1 MSVEVVVYVLLIVAF
16 LILSAFFSSSEAA
29 FLSFQRSRLSHLVN
43 TNVPGAKRV
52 SQMIDNMERLL
63 STILLGNNLV
73 NVAFS
78 AIITIVSVKLV
89 DFFLFKGAG
98 DGPLG
103 VVFATLLGTVLLLIF
118 GEIIPKS
125 VPVKK
130 AEKISLLYARPL
142 KILEVTLF
150 PAILFLQWLSNMTQ
164 NLIGRDDSEE
174 TVTEGEILSMIDMG
188 EAEGTVE
195 PAEAEMLE
203 NVFRFGDQQVRE
215 VMTPRPEIISIERGI
230 TLQEFLQIYM
240 ENTHTRFPVHKESR
254 DDIVGII
261 SAKDILRTLATRG
274 IQENESVTDIVRD
287 VYFVP
292 ETKHVSELFEE
303 LRRTGHQMAICLD
316 EYGGIAGLVTIKRL
330 TEVIVG
336 KVGEEGESPEEEYS
350 NIRPNL
356 YQIEG
361 GMDIEE
367 ANEEMEL
374 NLPEGDYETIAGF
387 ILSQLGEIPSV
398 GDQFEYN
405 NLLFRIQEMDRFRI
419 ESILIRKR
427 IQANPSVTSQGSGS
441 DRQTINTSKENLNVR
456 ESDTTQTRGDQS
468 Q

>member
-1 MSVEVVVYVLLIVAF
+1 MDVEIVVYTLLIVVF
-16 LILSAFFSSSEAA
+16 LVLSAFFSSSEAA
-29 FLSFQRSRLSHLVN
+29 FLSFQKTRLSHLVN
-43 TNVPGAKRV
+43 INVPGAKRV
-52 SQMIDNMERLL
+52 SLMIANMERLL

-78 AIITIVSVKLV
+78 AIITMLSVEL
-89 DFFLFKGAG
+89 LGG
-98 DGPLG
+98 GPLAVG
-103 VVFATLLGTVLLLIF
+103 FATLVGTALLLIF

-125 VPVKK
+125 VAVRK
-130 AEKISLLYARPL
+130 AERLSLLYARPL
-142 KILEVTLF
+142 KSLEVALF
-150 PAILFLQWLSNMTQ
+150 PAILFLQWLSNITQ
-164 NLIGRDDSEE
+164 HLFGRDSNSDE
-174 TVTEGEILSMIDMG
+174 TITEGEILSMIDIG

-215 VMTPRPEIISIERGI
+215 VMTPRPEIVSIERGI
-230 TLQEFLQIYM
+230 TLKEFLQIYA

-261 SAKDILRTLATRG
+261 SAKDILRALATRG
-274 IQENESVTDIVRD
+274 VQENESVTDIVRD

-292 ETKHVSELFEE
+292 ETKPVSELFEE

-330 TEVIVG
+330 TEVVVG

-387 ILSQLGEIPSV
+387 VLSQLGEIPSV
-398 GDQFEYN
+398 GDQFEYK

-419 ESILIRKR
+419 ESLLIRKR
-427 IQANPSVTSQGSGS
+427 IQMDTPLASPGPGSEE
-441 DRQTINTSKENLNVR
+441 QTIDNSKEDLNVS
-456 ESDTTQTRGDQS
+456 ETNPTQTRGNES
-468 Q
+468 

>member
-1 MSVEVVVYVLLIVAF
+1 MDVEIVVYTLLIVVF
-16 LILSAFFSSSEAA
+16 LVLSAFFSSSEAA
-29 FLSFQRSRLSHLVN
+29 FLSFQKTRLSHLVN
-43 TNVPGAKRV
+43 INVPGAKRV
-52 SQMIDNMERLL
+52 SLMIANMERLL

-78 AIITIVSVKLV
+78 AIITILSVEL
-89 DFFLFKGAG
+89 LGG
-98 DGPLG
+98 GPLAVG
-103 VVFATLLGTVLLLIF
+103 FATLVGTALLLIF

-125 VPVKK
+125 VAVRR
-130 AEKISLLYARPL
+130 AESLSLLYARPL
-142 KILEVTLF
+142 KSLEVALF
-150 PAILFLQWLSNMTQ
+150 PAILFLQWLSNITQ
-164 NLIGRDDSEE
+164 HLFGRDSNSDE
-174 TVTEGEILSMIDMG
+174 TITEGEILSMIDIG

-215 VMTPRPEIISIERGI
+215 VMTPRPEIVSIERGI
-230 TLQEFLQIYM
+230 TLKEFLQIYA

-261 SAKDILRTLATRG
+261 SAKDILRALATRG
-274 IQENESVTDIVRD
+274 VQENESVTDIVRD

-292 ETKHVSELFEE
+292 ETKPVSELFEE

-330 TEVIVG
+330 TEVVVG

-387 ILSQLGEIPSV
+387 VLSQLGEIPSV
-398 GDQFEYN
+398 GDQFEYK

-419 ESILIRKR
+419 ESLLIRKR
-427 IQANPSVTSQGSGS
+427 IQMDTPLASPGPGSEE
-441 DRQTINTSKENLNVR
+441 QTIDNSKEDLNVS
-456 ESDTTQTRGDQS
+456 ETNPTQTRGNES
-468 Q
+468 

>member
-1 MSVEVVVYVLLIVAF
+1 MDVEIIVYTLLIVVF
-16 LILSAFFSSSEAA
+16 LVLSAFFSSSEAA
-29 FLSFQRSRLSHLVN
+29 FLSFQKTRLSHLVN
-43 TNVPGAKRV
+43 INVPGAKRV
-52 SQMIDNMERLL
+52 SLMIANMERLL

-78 AIITIVSVKLV
+78 AIITMLSVEL
-89 DFFLFKGAG
+89 LGG
-98 DGPLG
+98 GPLAVG
-103 VVFATLLGTVLLLIF
+103 FATLVGTALLLIF

-125 VPVKK
+125 VAVRK
-130 AEKISLLYARPL
+130 AESLSLLYARPL
-142 KILEVTLF
+142 KSLEVALF
-150 PAILFLQWLSNMTQ
+150 PAILFLQWLSNITQ
-164 NLIGRDDSEE
+164 HLFGRDSNSDE
-174 TVTEGEILSMIDMG
+174 TITEGEILSMIDIG

-215 VMTPRPEIISIERGI
+215 VMTPRPEIVSIERGI
-230 TLQEFLQIYM
+230 TLQKFLQIYA

-261 SAKDILRTLATRG
+261 SAKDILRALATRG
-274 IQENESVTDIVRD
+274 VQENESVTDIVRD

-292 ETKHVSELFEE
+292 ETKPVSELFEE

-330 TEVIVG
+330 TEVVVG

-387 ILSQLGEIPSV
+387 VLSQLGEIPSV
-398 GDQFEYN
+398 GDQFEYK

-419 ESILIRKR
+419 ESLLIRKR
-427 IQANPSVTSQGSGS
+427 IQMDTPLVSPGPGSEE
-441 DRQTINTSKENLNVR
+441 QTIDNSKEDLNVS
-456 ESDTTQTRGDQS
+456 ETNPTQTRGNES
-468 Q
+468 

>member
-1 MSVEVVVYVLLIVAF
+1 MDVEIVVYTLLIVVF
-16 LILSAFFSSSEAA
+16 LVLSAFFSSSEAA
-29 FLSFQRSRLSHLVN
+29 FLSFQKTRLSHLVN
-43 TNVPGAKRV
+43 INVPGAKRV
-52 SQMIDNMERLL
+52 SLMIANMERLL

-78 AIITIVSVKLV
+78 AIITMLSVEL
-89 DFFLFKGAG
+89 LGG
-98 DGPLG
+98 GPLAVG
-103 VVFATLLGTVLLLIF
+103 FATLVGTALLLIF

-125 VPVKK
+125 VAVRK
-130 AEKISLLYARPL
+130 AERLSLLYARPL
-142 KILEVTLF
+142 KSLEVALF
-150 PAILFLQWLSNMTQ
+150 PAILFLQWLSTITQ
-164 NLIGRDDSEE
+164 HLFGRDSNSDE
-174 TVTEGEILSMIDMG
+174 TITEGEILSMIDIG

-215 VMTPRPEIISIERGI
+215 VMTPRPEIVSIERGI
-230 TLQEFLQIYM
+230 TLKEFLQIYA

-261 SAKDILRTLATRG
+261 SAKDILRALATRG
-274 IQENESVTDIVRD
+274 VQENESVTDIVRD

-292 ETKHVSELFEE
+292 ETKPVSELFEE

-330 TEVIVG
+330 TEVVVG

-387 ILSQLGEIPSV
+387 VLSQLGEIPSV
-398 GDQFEYN
+398 GDQFEYK

-419 ESILIRKR
+419 ESLLIRKR
-427 IQANPSVTSQGSGS
+427 IQMDTPLASPGPGSEE
-441 DRQTINTSKENLNVR
+441 QTIDNSKEDLNVS
-456 ESDTTQTRGDQS
+456 ETNPTQTRGNES
-468 Q
+468 

>member
-1 MSVEVVVYVLLIVAF
+1 M
-16 LILSAFFSSSEAA
+16 
-29 FLSFQRSRLSHLVN
+29 N

-63 STILLGNNLV
+63 TTILLGNNLV
-73 NVAFS
+73 NVAVS

-125 VPVKK
+125 VAVKK

-164 NLIGRDDSEE
+164 NLIGRGDSEE

-261 SAKDILRTLATRG
+261 SAKDILRALATRG
-274 IQENESVTDIVRD
+274 VQENESVTDIVRD

-292 ETKHVSELFEE
+292 ETKPVSELFEE
-303 LRRTGHQMAICLD
+303 LRRAGHQMEICID
-316 EYGGIAGLVTIKRL
+316 E
-330 TEVIVG
+330 
-336 KVGEEGESPEEEYS
+336 
-350 NIRPNL
+350 
-356 YQIEG
+356 
-361 GMDIEE
+361 
-367 ANEEMEL
+367 
-374 NLPEGDYETIAGF
+374 
-387 ILSQLGEIPSV
+387 
-398 GDQFEYN
+398 
-405 NLLFRIQEMDRFRI
+405 
-419 ESILIRKR
+419 
-427 IQANPSVTSQGSGS
+427 
-441 DRQTINTSKENLNVR
+441 
-456 ESDTTQTRGDQS
+456 
-468 Q
+468 

>member
-1 MSVEVVVYVLLIVAF
+1 MDVEIVVYTLLIVVF
-16 LILSAFFSSSEAA
+16 LVLSAFFSSSEAA
-29 FLSFQRSRLSHLVN
+29 FLSFQKTRLSHLVN
-43 TNVPGAKRV
+43 INVPGAKRV
-52 SQMIDNMERLL
+52 SLMIANMERLL

-78 AIITIVSVKLV
+78 AIITMLSVEL
-89 DFFLFKGAG
+89 LGG
-98 DGPLG
+98 GPLAVG
-103 VVFATLLGTVLLLIF
+103 FATLVGTALLLIF

-125 VPVKK
+125 VAVRK
-130 AEKISLLYARPL
+130 AERLSLLYARPL
-142 KILEVTLF
+142 KSLEVALF
-150 PAILFLQWLSNMTQ
+150 PAILFLQWLSTITQ
-164 NLIGRDDSEE
+164 HLFGRDSNSDE
-174 TVTEGEILSMIDMG
+174 TITEGEILSMIDIG

-215 VMTPRPEIISIERGI
+215 VMTPRPEIVSIERGI
-230 TLQEFLQIYM
+230 TLQELLQIYA

-261 SAKDILRTLATRG
+261 SAKDILRALATRG
-274 IQENESVTDIVRD
+274 VQENESVTDIVRD

-292 ETKHVSELFEE
+292 ETKPVSELFEE
-303 LRRTGHQMAICLD
+303 LRRAGHQMAICLD

-361 GMDIEE
+361 GMDIGE
-367 ANEEMEL
+367 ANEEMDL
-374 NLPEGDYETIAGF
+374 NLPEGEYETIAGF

-427 IQANPSVTSQGSGS
+427 IQPNPPVTSHGSGS
-441 DRQTINTSKENLNVR
+441 DRQTINNSKENLNVG
-456 ESDTTQTRGDQS
+456 ESDSTPARGDKS

>member
-1 MSVEVVVYVLLIVAF
+1 MNVESVVYVLLIVAF

-29 FLSFQRSRLSHLVN
+29 FLSLQRSRLSHLVN

-52 SQMIDNMERLL
+52 SLMIANMERLL

-78 AIITIVSVKLV
+78 AVITIVSVKLV
-89 DFFLFKGAG
+89 GE
-98 DGPLG
+98 GPLG
-103 VVFATLLGTVLLLIF
+103 VAFATLLGTVLLLIF

-125 VPVKK
+125 VAVRKS
-130 AEKISLLYARPL
+130 EKISLLYARPL
-142 KILEVTLF
+142 KILEITLF
-150 PAILFLQWLSNMTQ
+150 PAILALQWLSNMTQ

-215 VMTPRPEIISIERGI
+215 VMTPTPEIISIERGI
-230 TLQEFLQIYM
+230 TLQEFLQKYM

-254 DDIVGII
+254 DDIVVII

>member
-1 MSVEVVVYVLLIVAF
+1 
-16 LILSAFFSSSEAA
+16 
-29 FLSFQRSRLSHLVN
+29 
-43 TNVPGAKRV
+43 
-52 SQMIDNMERLL
+52 MIANMERLL

-78 AIITIVSVKLV
+78 AIITMLSVEL
-89 DFFLFKGAG
+89 LGG
-98 DGPLG
+98 GPLAVG
-103 VVFATLLGTVLLLIF
+103 FATLVGTALLLIF

-125 VPVKK
+125 VAVRK
-130 AEKISLLYARPL
+130 AESLSLLYARPL
-142 KILEVTLF
+142 KSLEVALF
-150 PAILFLQWLSNMTQ
+150 PAILFLQWLSNITQ
-164 NLIGRDDSEE
+164 HLFGRDSNSDE
-174 TVTEGEILSMIDMG
+174 TITEGEILSMIDIG

-215 VMTPRPEIISIERGI
+215 VMTPRPEIVSIERGI
-230 TLQEFLQIYM
+230 TLQEFLQIYA

-261 SAKDILRTLATRG
+261 SAKDILRALATRG
-274 IQENESVTDIVRD
+274 VQENESVTDIVRD

-292 ETKHVSELFEE
+292 ETKPVSELFEE

-330 TEVIVG
+330 TEVVVG

-387 ILSQLGEIPSV
+387 VLSQLGEIPSV
-398 GDQFEYN
+398 GDQFEYK

-419 ESILIRKR
+419 ESLLIRKR
-427 IQANPSVTSQGSGS
+427 IQMDTPLASPGPGSEE
-441 DRQTINTSKENLNVR
+441 QTIDNSKEDLNVS
-456 ESDTTQTRGDQS
+456 ETNPTQTRGNES
-468 Q
+468 

>member
-1 MSVEVVVYVLLIVAF
+1 
-16 LILSAFFSSSEAA
+16 
-29 FLSFQRSRLSHLVN
+29 
-43 TNVPGAKRV
+43 
-52 SQMIDNMERLL
+52 MIANMERLL

-78 AIITIVSVKLV
+78 AIITMLSVEL
-89 DFFLFKGAG
+89 LGG
-98 DGPLG
+98 GPLAVG
-103 VVFATLLGTVLLLIF
+103 FATLVGTALLLIF

-125 VPVKK
+125 VAVRK
-130 AEKISLLYARPL
+130 AESLSLLYARPL
-142 KILEVTLF
+142 KSLEVALF
-150 PAILFLQWLSNMTQ
+150 PAILFLQWLSNITQ
-164 NLIGRDDSEE
+164 HLFGRDSNSDE
-174 TVTEGEILSMIDMG
+174 TITEGEILSMIDIG

-215 VMTPRPEIISIERGI
+215 VMTPRPEIVSIERGI
-230 TLQEFLQIYM
+230 TLQKFLQIYA

-261 SAKDILRTLATRG
+261 SAKDILRALATRG
-274 IQENESVTDIVRD
+274 VQENESVTDIVRD

-292 ETKHVSELFEE
+292 ETKPVSELFEE

-330 TEVIVG
+330 TEVVVG

-387 ILSQLGEIPSV
+387 VLSQLGEIPSV
-398 GDQFEYN
+398 GDQFEYK

-419 ESILIRKR
+419 ESLLIRKR
-427 IQANPSVTSQGSGS
+427 IQMDTPLVSPGPGSEE
-441 DRQTINTSKENLNVR
+441 QTIDNSKEDLNVS
-456 ESDTTQTRGDQS
+456 ETNPTQTRGNES
-468 Q
+468 

>member
-1 MSVEVVVYVLLIVAF
+1 MDVEIVVYTLLIVVF
-16 LILSAFFSSSEAA
+16 LVLSAFFSSSEAA
-29 FLSFQRSRLSHLVN
+29 FLSFQKTRLSHLVN
-43 TNVPGAKRV
+43 INVPGAKRV
-52 SQMIDNMERLL
+52 SLMIANMERLL

-78 AIITIVSVKLV
+78 AIITMLSVEL
-89 DFFLFKGAG
+89 LGG
-98 DGPLG
+98 GPLAVG
-103 VVFATLLGTVLLLIF
+103 FATLVGTALLLIF

-125 VPVKK
+125 VAVRK
-130 AEKISLLYARPL
+130 AESLSLLYARPL
-142 KILEVTLF
+142 KSLEVALF
-150 PAILFLQWLSNMTQ
+150 PAILFLQWLSTITQ
-164 NLIGRDDSEE
+164 HLFGRDSNSDE
-174 TVTEGEILSMIDMG
+174 TITEGEILSMIDIG

-215 VMTPRPEIISIERGI
+215 VMTPRPEIVSIERGI
-230 TLQEFLQIYM
+230 TLKEFLQIYA

-261 SAKDILRTLATRG
+261 SAKDILRALATRG
-274 IQENESVTDIVRD
+274 VQENESVTDIVRD

-292 ETKHVSELFEE
+292 ETKPVSELFEE

-330 TEVIVG
+330 TEVVVG

-387 ILSQLGEIPSV
+387 VLSQLGEIPSV
-398 GDQFEYN
+398 GDQFEYK

-419 ESILIRKR
+419 ESLLIRKR
-427 IQANPSVTSQGSGS
+427 IQMDTPLASPGPGSEE
-441 DRQTINTSKENLNVR
+441 QTIDNSKEDLNVS
-456 ESDTTQTRGDQS
+456 ETNPTQTRGNES
-468 Q
+468 

>member
-1 MSVEVVVYVLLIVAF
+1 
-16 LILSAFFSSSEAA
+16 
-29 FLSFQRSRLSHLVN
+29 
-43 TNVPGAKRV
+43 
-52 SQMIDNMERLL
+52 
-63 STILLGNNLV
+63 LG
-73 NVAFS
+73 
-78 AIITIVSVKLV
+78 
-89 DFFLFKGAG
+89 G
-98 DGPLG
+98 GPLAVG
-103 VVFATLLGTVLLLIF
+103 FATLVGTALLLIF

-125 VPVKK
+125 VAVRK
-130 AEKISLLYARPL
+130 AERLSLLYARPL
-142 KILEVTLF
+142 KSLEVALF
-150 PAILFLQWLSNMTQ
+150 PAILFLQWLSTITQ
-164 NLIGRDDSEE
+164 HLFGRDSNSDE
-174 TVTEGEILSMIDMG
+174 TITEGEILSMIDIG

-215 VMTPRPEIISIERGI
+215 VMTPRPEIVSIERGI
-230 TLQEFLQIYM
+230 TLKEFLQIYA

-261 SAKDILRTLATRG
+261 SAKDILRALATRG
-274 IQENESVTDIVRD
+274 VQENESVTDIVRD

-292 ETKHVSELFEE
+292 ETKPVSELFEE

-330 TEVIVG
+330 TEVVVG

-387 ILSQLGEIPSV
+387 VLSQLGEIPSV
-398 GDQFEYN
+398 GDQFEYK

-419 ESILIRKR
+419 ESLLIRKR
-427 IQANPSVTSQGSGS
+427 IQMDTPLASPGPGSEE
-441 DRQTINTSKENLNVR
+441 QTIDNSKEDLNVS
-456 ESDTTQTRGDQS
+456 ETNPTQTRGNES
-468 Q
+468 

>member
-1 MSVEVVVYVLLIVAF
+1 MNVEIVVYVLLIVVF
-16 LILSAFFSSSEAA
+16 LVLSAFFSSSEAA
-29 FLSFQRSRLSHLVN
+29 FLSFQKTRLSHLVN

-52 SQMIDNMERLL
+52 SEMIANMERLL

-78 AIITIVSVKLV
+78 AIITILSVEL
-89 DFFLFKGAG
+89 LGG
-98 DGPLG
+98 GPLAVG
-103 VVFATLLGTVLLLIF
+103 FATLLGTILLLIF

-125 VPVKK
+125 VAIRKS
-130 AEKISLLYARPL
+130 EKLSLLYARPL
-142 KILEVTLF
+142 KSLEIALF
-150 PAILFLQWLSNMTQ
+150 PAILFLQWLSNITQ
-164 NLIGRDDSEE
+164 NLLGRNDSEE
-174 TVTEGEILSMIDMG
+174 TVTEGEILSMIDIG

-215 VMTPRPEIISIERGI
+215 VMTPRPEIVSIERGI
-230 TLQEFLQIYM
+230 TLQELLQIYA

-261 SAKDILRTLATRG
+261 SAKDILRALATRG
-274 IQENESVTDIVRD
+274 VQENESVTDIVRD

-292 ETKHVSELFEE
+292 ETKPVSELFEE

-356 YQIEG
+356 FQIEG
-361 GMDIEE
+361 GMDIGE

-387 ILSQLGEIPSV
+387 VLSQLGEIPSV
-398 GDQFEYN
+398 GDQFEYK

-419 ESILIRKR
+419 ESLLIRKK
-427 IQANPSVTSQGSGS
+427 IQMDTSVASPGPGSEE
-441 DRQTINTSKENLNVR
+441 QTIDNSKEDLNVS
-456 ESDTTQTRGDQS
+456 ETNPTQTRGNES
-468 Q
+468 

>member
-1 MSVEVVVYVLLIVAF
+1 MDVEIVVYTLLIVVF
-16 LILSAFFSSSEAA
+16 LVLSAFFSSSEAA
-29 FLSFQRSRLSHLVN
+29 FLSFQKTRLSHLVN
-43 TNVPGAKRV
+43 INVPGAKRV
-52 SQMIDNMERLL
+52 SLMIANMERLL

-78 AIITIVSVKLV
+78 AIITMLSVEL
-89 DFFLFKGAG
+89 LGG
-98 DGPLG
+98 GPLAVG
-103 VVFATLLGTVLLLIF
+103 FATLVGTALLLIF

-125 VPVKK
+125 VAVRK
-130 AEKISLLYARPL
+130 AERLSLLYARPL
-142 KILEVTLF
+142 KSLEVALF
-150 PAILFLQWLSNMTQ
+150 PAILFLQWLSNITQ
-164 NLIGRDDSEE
+164 HLFGRDSNSDE
-174 TVTEGEILSMIDMG
+174 TITEGEILSMIDIG

-215 VMTPRPEIISIERGI
+215 VMTPRPEIVSIERGI
-230 TLQEFLQIYM
+230 TLQEFLQIYA

-261 SAKDILRTLATRG
+261 SAKDILRALATRG
-274 IQENESVTDIVRD
+274 VQENESVTDIVRD

-292 ETKHVSELFEE
+292 ETKPVSELFEE

-330 TEVIVG
+330 TEVVVG

-387 ILSQLGEIPSV
+387 VLSQLGEIPSV
-398 GDQFEYN
+398 GDQFEYK

-419 ESILIRKR
+419 ESLLIRKR
-427 IQANPSVTSQGSGS
+427 IQMDTPLASPGPGSEE
-441 DRQTINTSKENLNVR
+441 QTIDNSKEDLNVS
-456 ESDTTQTRGDQS
+456 ETNPTQTRGNES
-468 Q
+468 

>member
-1 MSVEVVVYVLLIVAF
+1 MNVEIVVYVLLIVVF
-16 LILSAFFSSSEAA
+16 LVLSAFFSSSEAA
-29 FLSFQRSRLSHLVN
+29 FLSFQKTRLSHLVN

-52 SQMIDNMERLL
+52 SEMIANMERLL

-78 AIITIVSVKLV
+78 AIITILSVEL
-89 DFFLFKGAG
+89 LGG
-98 DGPLG
+98 GPLAVG
-103 VVFATLLGTVLLLIF
+103 FATLLGTILLLIF

-125 VPVKK
+125 VAIRKS
-130 AEKISLLYARPL
+130 EKLSLLYARPL
-142 KILEVTLF
+142 KSLEIALF
-150 PAILFLQWLSNMTQ
+150 PAILFLQWLSNITQ
-164 NLIGRDDSEE
+164 NLLGRNDSEE
-174 TVTEGEILSMIDMG
+174 TITEGEILSMIDIG

-215 VMTPRPEIISIERGI
+215 VMTPRPEIVSIERGI
-230 TLQEFLQIYM
+230 TLQEFLQIYA

-261 SAKDILRTLATRG
+261 SAKDILRALATRG
-274 IQENESVTDIVRD
+274 VQENESVTDIVRD

-292 ETKHVSELFEE
+292 ETKPVSELFEE

-356 YQIEG
+356 FQIEG
-361 GMDIEE
+361 GMDIGE

-387 ILSQLGEIPSV
+387 VLSQLGEIPSV
-398 GDQFEYN
+398 GDQFEYK

-419 ESILIRKR
+419 ESLLIRKK
-427 IQANPSVTSQGSGS
+427 IQMDTSVASPGPGSEE
-441 DRQTINTSKENLNVR
+441 QTIDNSKEDLNVS
-456 ESDTTQTRGDQS
+456 ETNPTQTRGNES
-468 Q
+468 

>member
-1 MSVEVVVYVLLIVAF
+1 MDVEIVVYTLLIVVF
-16 LILSAFFSSSEAA
+16 LVLSAFFSSSEAA
-29 FLSFQRSRLSHLVN
+29 FLSFQKTRLSHLVN
-43 TNVPGAKRV
+43 INVPGAKRV
-52 SQMIDNMERLL
+52 SLMIANMERLL

-78 AIITIVSVKLV
+78 AIITMLSVEL
-89 DFFLFKGAG
+89 LGG
-98 DGPLG
+98 GPLAVG
-103 VVFATLLGTVLLLIF
+103 FATLVGTALLLIF

-125 VPVKK
+125 VAVRK
-130 AEKISLLYARPL
+130 AESLSLLYARPL
-142 KILEVTLF
+142 KSLEVALF
-150 PAILFLQWLSNMTQ
+150 PAILFLQWLSNITQ
-164 NLIGRDDSEE
+164 HLFGRDSNSDE
-174 TVTEGEILSMIDMG
+174 TITEGEILSMIDIG

-215 VMTPRPEIISIERGI
+215 VMTPRPEIVSIERGI
-230 TLQEFLQIYM
+230 TLQEFLQIYA

-261 SAKDILRTLATRG
+261 SAKDILRALATRG
-274 IQENESVTDIVRD
+274 VQENESVTDIVRD

-292 ETKHVSELFEE
+292 ETKPVSELFEE

-330 TEVIVG
+330 TEVVVG

-387 ILSQLGEIPSV
+387 VLSQLGEIPSV
-398 GDQFEYN
+398 GDQFEYK

-419 ESILIRKR
+419 ESLLIRKR
-427 IQANPSVTSQGSGS
+427 IQMDTPLVSPGPGSEE
-441 DRQTINTSKENLNVR
+441 QTIDNSKEDLNVS
-456 ESDTTQTRGDQS
+456 ETNPTQTRGNES
-468 Q
+468 

>member
-1 MSVEVVVYVLLIVAF
+1 LNVEIVVYVLLIVVF
-16 LILSAFFSSSEAA
+16 LVLSAFFSSSEAA
-29 FLSFQRSRLSHLVN
+29 FLSFQKTRLSHLVN

-52 SQMIDNMERLL
+52 SEMIANMERLL

-78 AIITIVSVKLV
+78 AIITILSVEL
-89 DFFLFKGAG
+89 LGG
-98 DGPLG
+98 GPLAVG
-103 VVFATLLGTVLLLIF
+103 FATLLGTILLLIF

-125 VPVKK
+125 VAIRKS
-130 AEKISLLYARPL
+130 EKLSLLYARPL
-142 KILEVTLF
+142 KSLEIALF
-150 PAILFLQWLSNMTQ
+150 PAILFLQWLSNITQ
-164 NLIGRDDSEE
+164 NLLGRNDSEE
-174 TVTEGEILSMIDMG
+174 TITEGEILSMIDIG

-215 VMTPRPEIISIERGI
+215 VMTPRPEIVSIERGI
-230 TLQEFLQIYM
+230 TLQEFLQIYA

-261 SAKDILRTLATRG
+261 SAKDILRALATRG
-274 IQENESVTDIVRD
+274 VQENESVTDIVRD

-292 ETKHVSELFEE
+292 ETKPVSQLFEE

-356 YQIEG
+356 FQIEG
-361 GMDIEE
+361 GMDIGE

-387 ILSQLGEIPSV
+387 VLSQLGEIPSV
-398 GDQFEYN
+398 GDQFEYK

-419 ESILIRKR
+419 ESLLIRKK
-427 IQANPSVTSQGSGS
+427 IQMDTSVASPGPGSEE
-441 DRQTINTSKENLNVR
+441 QTIDNSKEDLNVS
-456 ESDTTQTRGDQS
+456 ETNPTQTRGNES
-468 Q
+468 

>member
-1 MSVEVVVYVLLIVAF
+1 
-16 LILSAFFSSSEAA
+16 
-29 FLSFQRSRLSHLVN
+29 
-43 TNVPGAKRV
+43 
-52 SQMIDNMERLL
+52 
-63 STILLGNNLV
+63 
-73 NVAFS
+73 
-78 AIITIVSVKLV
+78 
-89 DFFLFKGAG
+89 
-98 DGPLG
+98 
-103 VVFATLLGTVLLLIF
+103 
-118 GEIIPKS
+118 
-125 VPVKK
+125 
-130 AEKISLLYARPL
+130 
-142 KILEVTLF
+142 
-150 PAILFLQWLSNMTQ
+150 
-164 NLIGRDDSEE
+164 
-174 TVTEGEILSMIDMG
+174 
-188 EAEGTVE
+188 
-195 PAEAEMLE
+195 
-203 NVFRFGDQQVRE
+203 
-215 VMTPRPEIISIERGI
+215 
-230 TLQEFLQIYM
+230 M

-427 IQANPSVTSQGSGS
+427 IQPNPPVTSHGSGS
-441 DRQTINTSKENLNVR
+441 DRQTINNSKENLNVG
-456 ESDTTQTRGDQS
+456 ESDSTPARGDRS

>member
-1 MSVEVVVYVLLIVAF
+1 MNVEIVVYVLLIVVF
-16 LILSAFFSSSEAA
+16 LVLSAFFSSSEAA
-29 FLSFQRSRLSHLVN
+29 FLSFQKTRLSHLVN

-52 SQMIDNMERLL
+52 SEMIANMERLL

-78 AIITIVSVKLV
+78 AIITILSVEL
-89 DFFLFKGAG
+89 LGG
-98 DGPLG
+98 GPLAVG
-103 VVFATLLGTVLLLIF
+103 FATLLGTILLLIF

-125 VPVKK
+125 VAIRKS
-130 AEKISLLYARPL
+130 EKLSLLYARPL
-142 KILEVTLF
+142 KSLEIALF
-150 PAILFLQWLSNMTQ
+150 PAILFLQWLSNITQ
-164 NLIGRDDSEE
+164 NLLGRNDSEE
-174 TVTEGEILSMIDMG
+174 TITEGEILSMIDIG

-215 VMTPRPEIISIERGI
+215 VMTPRPEIVSIERGI
-230 TLQEFLQIYM
+230 TLQELLQIYA

-261 SAKDILRTLATRG
+261 SAKDILRALATRG
-274 IQENESVTDIVRD
+274 VQENESVTDIVRD

-292 ETKHVSELFEE
+292 ETKPVSELFEE

-356 YQIEG
+356 FQIEG
-361 GMDIEE
+361 GMDIGE

-387 ILSQLGEIPSV
+387 VLSQLGEIPSV
-398 GDQFEYN
+398 GDQFEYK

-419 ESILIRKR
+419 ESLLIRKK
-427 IQANPSVTSQGSGS
+427 IQMDTSVASPGPGSEE
-441 DRQTINTSKENLNVR
+441 QTIDNSKEDLNVS
-456 ESDTTQTRGDQS
+456 ETNPTQTRGNES
-468 Q
+468 

>member
-1 MSVEVVVYVLLIVAF
+1 MNVEIAVYVILIVVF
-16 LILSAFFSSSEAA
+16 LVLSAFFSSSEAA
-29 FLSFQRSRLSHLVN
+29 FLSFQKTRLSHLVN

-52 SQMIDNMERLL
+52 SEMVANMERLL

-78 AIITIVSVKLV
+78 AIITILSVEL
-89 DFFLFKGAG
+89 LGG
-98 DGPLG
+98 GPLAVG
-103 VVFATLLGTVLLLIF
+103 FATLLGTILLLIF

-125 VPVKK
+125 V
-130 AEKISLLYARPL
+130 AIRESEKLSFLYARPL
-142 KILEVTLF
+142 KSLEIALF
-150 PAILFLQWLSNMTQ
+150 PAILFLQWLSNITQ
-164 NLIGRDDSEE
+164 NLLGRNDSEE
-174 TVTEGEILSMIDMG
+174 TVTEGEILSMIDIG

-215 VMTPRPEIISIERGI
+215 VMTPRPEIVSIERGI
-230 TLQEFLQIYM
+230 NLQELLQIYA

-261 SAKDILRTLATRG
+261 SAKDILRALATRG
-274 IQENESVTDIVRD
+274 VQENESVTDIVRD

-292 ETKHVSELFEE
+292 ETKPVSELFEE

-356 YQIEG
+356 FQIEG
-361 GMDIEE
+361 GMDIGE

-387 ILSQLGEIPSV
+387 VLSQLGEIPSV
-398 GDQFEYN
+398 GDQFEYK

-419 ESILIRKR
+419 ESLLIRKK
-427 IQANPSVTSQGSGS
+427 IQMDTSVASPGPGSEE
-441 DRQTINTSKENLNVR
+441 QTIDNSKEDLNVS
-456 ESDTTQTRGDQS
+456 ETNPTQTRGNES
-468 Q
+468 

>member
-1 MSVEVVVYVLLIVAF
+1 MDVEIVVYTLLIVVF
-16 LILSAFFSSSEAA
+16 LVLSAFFSSSEAA
-29 FLSFQRSRLSHLVN
+29 FLSFQKTRLSHLVN
-43 TNVPGAKRV
+43 INVPGAKRV
-52 SQMIDNMERLL
+52 SLMIANMERLL

-78 AIITIVSVKLV
+78 AIITMLSVEL
-89 DFFLFKGAG
+89 LGG
-98 DGPLG
+98 GPLAVG
-103 VVFATLLGTVLLLIF
+103 FATLVGTALLLIF

-125 VPVKK
+125 VAVRK
-130 AEKISLLYARPL
+130 AESLSLLYARPL
-142 KILEVTLF
+142 KSLEVALF
-150 PAILFLQWLSNMTQ
+150 PAILFLQWLSNITQ
-164 NLIGRDDSEE
+164 HLFGRDSNSDE
-174 TVTEGEILSMIDMG
+174 TITEGEILSMIDIG

-215 VMTPRPEIISIERGI
+215 VMTPRPEIVSIERGI
-230 TLQEFLQIYM
+230 TLKEFLQIYA

-261 SAKDILRTLATRG
+261 SAKDILRALATRG
-274 IQENESVTDIVRD
+274 VQENESVTDIVRD

-292 ETKHVSELFEE
+292 ETKPVSELFEE

-330 TEVIVG
+330 TEVVVG

-387 ILSQLGEIPSV
+387 VLSQLGEIPSV
-398 GDQFEYN
+398 GDQFEYK

-419 ESILIRKR
+419 ESLLIRKR
-427 IQANPSVTSQGSGS
+427 IQMDTPLASPGPGSEE
-441 DRQTINTSKENLNVR
+441 QTIDNSKEDLNVS
-456 ESDTTQTRGDQS
+456 ETNPTQTRGNES
-468 Q
+468 